1 MLRKGAPMDEIT
13 HPQGCASPARP
24 VERAGTLA
32 PRATLNLEDAMA
44 AARRS
49 PWLAGQPRGFADA
62 LVARASLQR
71 FNKNQTIIA
80 LEETDTSLHF
90 LLQGAVEVA
99 VPRVTLE
106 LFPLHIIAGGQW
118 FGEHGAVT
126 GKPSFAEYRART
138 LSSTLAIPRAALMEL
153 ETRHPGGQAAL
164 VELLSFTIRTQMEM
178 AGDLA
183 GLDTENRV
191 RSKLLTLSAASGM
204 RAGDS
209 EVSVPISQEDL
220 AVVSCVSRP
229 TVCKILRKLEEAGT
243 IRLGYRRIEIL
254 RRADLLSALRSRG

>member
-1 MLRKGAPMDEIT
+1 MSEETMLQRRAPMNEILQPEARLRK
-13 HPQGCASPARP
+13 
-24 VERAGTLA
+24 LA
-32 PRATLNLEDAMA
+32 PRAAPGLEDAMA

-49 PWLAGQPRGFADA
+49 PWLSGQPRAFADA
-62 LVARASLQR
+62 VLARCSLQR
-71 FNKNQTIIA
+71 FTKNEVIIG
-80 LEETDTSLHF
+80 LEAADTSLHF

-99 VPRVTLE
+99 VPRATLE
-106 LFPLHIIAGGQW
+106 LFPVHIMAAGQW

-138 LSSTLAIPRAALMEL
+138 LCSTLAIPRAALAEVEARL
-153 ETRHPGGQAAL
+153 PGGHAAL
-164 VELLSFTIRTQMEM
+164 VELLSLTIRAQMEM

-183 GLDTENRV
+183 GFDAENRV
-191 RSKLLTLSAASGM
+191 RSKLLTLSAVSGM
-204 RAGDS
+204 KAGEA

-254 RRADLLSALRSRG
+254 HRGELLSPLKNRG

>member
-1 MLRKGAPMDEIT
+1 MLDEII
-13 HPQGCASPARP
+13 HPQGWQGPAP
-24 VERAGTLA
+24 SGTPAGKLA
-32 PRATLNLEDAMA
+32 PRATLDAEEAMA

-49 PWLAGQPRGFADA
+49 PWLSCQPRGFTDA
-62 LVARASLQR
+62 LLARASLHR
-71 FNKNQTIIA
+71 FTRNQIIIG
-80 LEETDTSLHF
+80 LEEADTSLHF

-99 VPRVTLE
+99 VPRLTLE
-106 LFPLHIIAGGQW
+106 LFPVHIIAGGQW

-126 GKPSFAEYRART
+126 GRPSFAEYRART
-138 LSSTLAIPRAALMEL
+138 LSSTLAIPRAALAEL
-153 ETRHPGGQAAL
+153 ETDHPDGRAAL

-183 GLDTENRV
+183 GLDAENRV
-191 RSKLLTLSAASGM
+191 RSKLLTLSAVSGM
-204 RAGDS
+204 RPGED

-254 RRADLLSALRSRG
+254 RRGDLLSALRSRG